1 MRISNHRDKEKD
13 LTDVRENKSALQRKN
28 IQLTLDLSIKPN
40 TRQEG
45 AIEQEKHDG
54 KFWLSFSTIYHS
66 FEGSRRVFF
75 YTKGLRSTL
84 PMGPWGWWKK
94 ISLEDTAYCLR
105 NELSSDLENQ
115 DEAKAK
121 WLFLMKFYN
130 VQI

>member
-54 KFWLSFSTIYHS
+54 KF
-66 FEGSRRVFF
+66 
-75 YTKGLRSTL
+75 
-84 PMGPWGWWKK
+84 
-94 ISLEDTAYCLR
+94 
-105 NELSSDLENQ
+105 
-115 DEAKAK
+115 
-121 WLFLMKFYN
+121 
-130 VQI
+130 

>member
-13 LTDVRENKSALQRKN
+13 LTDVRENRSALQRKN
-28 IQLTLDLSIKPN
+28 IQLTLNLSIKPN

-75 YTKGLRSTL
+75 YTKG
-84 PMGPWGWWKK
+84 PPWGHEGDGKK
-94 ISLEDTAYCLR
+94 KSLEDTAYCLR